1 MGPQTVKN
9 PCHYRTLY
17 PANNLLKL
25 ITLKE
30 KEKIRL
36 WYSKAKIFY
45 VLSNYAKKRTREN
58 KHSSEKEIYN
68 RDPDEE
74 ARNMELKDHIGRGNV
89 LMINT
94 TVIIGSYSCSTLT
107 SFI

>member
-1 MGPQTVKN
+1 
-9 PCHYRTLY
+9 
-17 PANNLLKL
+17 LKL

-30 KEKIRL
+30 KEKNKIYDTAKLRL
-36 WYSKAKIFY
+36 YA
-45 VLSNYAKKRTREN
+45 LSNYAKKGTREN

-74 ARNMELKDHIGRGNV
+74 ARNMDVKDHIGKGNV

-94 TVIIGSYSCSTLT
+94 NVIIGSYSCSTLT